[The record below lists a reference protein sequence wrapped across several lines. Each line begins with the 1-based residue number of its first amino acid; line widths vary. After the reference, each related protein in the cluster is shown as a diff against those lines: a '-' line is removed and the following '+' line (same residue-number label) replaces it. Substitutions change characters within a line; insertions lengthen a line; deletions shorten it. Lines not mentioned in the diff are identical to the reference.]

1 MNNIFKSLNTGKKL
15 FDVTIDN
22 PVFRKLSS
30 FENDTVLKVVGCYVN
45 KKSDFGEQPVFI
57 VYDSKDYFFVNV
69 PVRHIETVNAI
80 ISNDDMVNAVNNG
93 DCFIKVEKYYNNKF
107 KKECFDFEFVDS
119 AEYESLHKENNSISS
134 FIATADDIF

>member
-1 MNNIFKSLNTGKKL
+1 MENIFKSLNTGKKL
-15 FDVTIDN
+15 FNITIEN

-30 FENDTVLKVVGCYVN
+30 FEDGVVLKVAGCYVN

-69 PVRHIETVNAI
+69 PVRHIETINAI
-80 ISNDDMVNAVNNG
+80 INNEDMVNAVNNG
-93 DCFIKVEKYYNNKF
+93 GCFIKVEKYFNSKF

-119 AEYESLHKENNSISS
+119 AEYENSHKENQSS
-134 FIATADDIF
+134 SYIATAEDIF